1 MTVGREYAR
10 GTMAWAICQRCGL
23 RLLLGDSVF
32 DGRFAWL
39 IVHPECYEPVHPQER
54 LISVFDP
61 VTLYRPSPE
70 SDNTVSPVLDIP
82 IVTPPVISLTWS
94 SAFTLGARIE
104 GYRVMRSTD
113 GETYTLVVD
122 LPIVRTFL
130 GEITSEPLAYDD
142 TPAAGSYLYAI
153 DAYDCY
159 QHTLRSNLVSAT
171 V

>member
-1 MTVGREYAR
+1 MTVGREYAF
-10 GTMAWAICQRCGL
+10 GTMAWGICQRCGI
-23 RLLLGDSVF
+23 RALLNDLVF

-39 IVHPECYEPVHPQER
+39 VVHPECYEPVHPQER

-70 SDNTVSPVLDIP
+70 SDNTVQP
-82 IVTPPVISLTWS
+82 ILEVEVAAGTATLTWS
-94 SAFTLGARIE
+94 AADTLGARIE
-104 GYRVMRSTD
+104 GYRVMRSAD
-113 GETYTLVVD
+113 GETYTQVVD
-122 LPIVRTFL
+122 LPIVYSFL
-130 GEITSEPLAYDD
+130 GAIETQILTYDD
-142 TPAAGSYLYAI
+142 TPAAGSYTYAI